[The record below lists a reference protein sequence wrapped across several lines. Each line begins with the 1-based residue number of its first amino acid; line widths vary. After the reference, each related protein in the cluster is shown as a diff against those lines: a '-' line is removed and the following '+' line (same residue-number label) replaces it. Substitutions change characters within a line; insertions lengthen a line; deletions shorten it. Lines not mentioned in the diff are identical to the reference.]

1 MKTLEQIKNFT
12 PKQRNEFIDE
22 MIEMI
27 EKYWYNISIL
37 GTLKYLT
44 DVELTRSLLSKYTEA
59 LSINK
64 DYLTNIWLS
73 KESSIRFLKSIKTAE

>member
-22 MIEMI
+22 MIDML
-27 EKYWYNISIL
+27 EKYWQSTSIL

-44 DVELTRSLLSKYTEA
+44 DTELMQSPPRKYVDVLRIPQDFIADT
-59 LSINK
+59 
-64 DYLTNIWLS
+64 WLS
-73 KESSIRFLKSIKTAE
+73 KGASIRFLKSIKTAE

>member
-27 EKYWYNISIL
+27 EKYWFNISIL

-44 DVELTRSLLSKYTEA
+44 DVELTRSLLSKYVEA
-59 LSINK
+59 LLMNK

>member
-27 EKYWYNISIL
+27 EKYWFNISIL

-44 DVELTRSLLSKYTEA
+44 DVELTRSRLSKYVEA
-59 LSINK
+59 LLMNK

>member
-27 EKYWYNISIL
+27 EKYWFNISIL

-59 LSINK
+59 LLMNK

>member
-27 EKYWYNISIL
+27 ENADYRATTVSALIV
-37 GTLKYLT
+37 LT
-44 DVELTRSLLSKYTEA
+44 TCDCPLIYYMES
-59 LSINK
+59 LSISN
-64 DYLTNIWLS
+64 DYGYEDDKS
-73 KESSIRFLKSIKTAE
+73 KLIHYLKSIKTAE